1 MSEVVD
7 SELDG
12 GGGSGANGT
21 WFSDE
26 GGHRDGELRF
36 GFTMGLRRVKLVNK
50 RKLKVEG
57 QFVNGLYAWWWVLDG
72 GLDDVGVKVKV
83 SMGKLG
89 DDGGLGDKYE
99 VNELENAPRLQLARE
114 REGYLPG
121 SRGDKV
127 CWKGTHR
134 GSI

>member
-1 MSEVVD
+1 MSEAVD

-12 GGGSGANGT
+12 GVKDELGGSGANGT

-50 RKLKVEG
+50 SMLKIEG
-57 QFVNGLYAWWWVLDG
+57 DFVNGLYAWWWVLHG
-72 GLDDVGVKVKV
+72 GLDDFGVKVKV

-89 DDGGLGDKYE
+89 DDGGLGELCNDK
-99 VNELENAPRLQLARE
+99 
-114 REGYLPG
+114 
-121 SRGDKV
+121 K
-127 CWKGTHR
+127 W
-134 GSI
+134 